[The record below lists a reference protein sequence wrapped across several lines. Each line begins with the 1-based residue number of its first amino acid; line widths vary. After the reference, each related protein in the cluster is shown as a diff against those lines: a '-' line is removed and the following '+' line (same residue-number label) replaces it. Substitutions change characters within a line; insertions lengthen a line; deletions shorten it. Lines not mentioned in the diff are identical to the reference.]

1 MVESPKFK
9 NTIVELENS
18 RTRGFA
24 EGGFTSS
31 SINEQLLNKLDET
44 LNTAIALNNR
54 PVVVSVQE
62 INSVSNDVR
71 KTQVRSSL

>member
-9 NTIVELENS
+9 NTIVDLENS

-24 EGGFTSS
+24 DGGFTSTTM
-31 SINEQLLNKLDET
+31 NETLLNKLDET